1 MSTHIDA
8 AEKAAK
14 RKLDMIFGLG
24 ITALAAI
31 VYLLTLSTGVFPG
44 QSASLMATYTG
55 VEPMVAPIHPVW
67 GAIVGAIGRMGA
79 GGAGAALRLNLFSLV
94 LAVCCVGMLYV
105 LFSTL
110 AFSCFDTQ
118 KVPAPLPARASV
130 FGATFAAAALA
141 FSVPFWIT
149 ATRLHFQVF
158 DLFLLLVLAHLLL
171 LYLRTGA
178 LAFFLVFSLLLGVSI
193 VEAAP
198 IALFAPLFAFV
209 LLRAWLRD
217 DVFGGFRGYR
227 AFLGILLLL
236 VGLSLYFVSAYNFF
250 THEDITLRGYGGY
263 WDVVRQ
269 MLKDQTHI
277 FRASIPDIGWLFPVA
292 FVVIPW
298 LASLAIAQRALNETR
313 DWSFIFFHIALSIVV
328 VATITNT
335 GISRW
340 GLELAKLRD
349 GQPAGEL
356 AGILPVFLYAMT
368 AMVAGYAV
376 SYWYVAVAN
385 RVNILKQLVDLPNV
399 KFSIWSGY
407 VFGWLV
413 AVIVFLAAVING
425 QEASGKR
432 GNFADACARELLA
445 NLKDRPWLVTD
456 GMFDN
461 HLRLE
466 AARIGQPLK
475 LIALQRNDNP
485 IYIRQLKKMIESD
498 PEFPPAERVRLQNS
512 AELGVMTFVQD
523 WLESDSNVVNRIA
536 IMSAPDLLVGAGC
549 AVVPNYFCF
558 VGERDIETLRDKPVL
573 QKYDEFWKRM
583 RKTLA
588 KSRGRND
595 PISQYRADVRRQ
607 VGFVANNAGVL
618 LEDLGRDEEAYEVYG
633 IVRQI
638 DPDNISALLNRVEML
653 HRKEKEGF
661 HAADRAAIE
670 KDLRDFVSK
679 MKHRLPIWSLS
690 RSFGYV
696 RSPILFAQL
705 GWNWALS
712 GQPGMALAGMR
723 RAADVAATTASR
735 ARVREAMADI
745 LLRQNDTEKSETI
758 YSDILAEDPENQR
771 ALLSMSRI
779 AARRGSFDKAREWLS
794 KAKSAGA
801 DNGAVAIE
809 SAALDLAA
817 NKPETARITLTEIT
831 ELQPRNLQALGML
844 AVSVIQ
850 MRDFEEVEKHILPR
864 MESVAGTPDDYLVHI
879 TRGQLAYAKGK
890 DFYKQARNSFERA
903 ATLRP
908 GLPILM
914 EWILR
919 LDFMLVDKSAA
930 EEHARQLLRL
940 DRDNGFANY
949 IMGSLMLESGRNDI
963 AEDYLR
969 RSVGSARSPE
979 ALNDL
984 AELLRKTGNYKE
996 AEERARDAID
1006 LAPDFYVTYDTLGGV
1021 LADTDRLG
1029 EAEKAFTKALE
1040 LFDDDLRVHLN
1051 LAKLLFRMGNLVKA
1065 REIVAKINP
1074 RRSELPPAEQE
1085 ELARLVRD
1093 LTPGRK

>member
-1 MSTHIDA
+1 MNNHTDA
-8 AEKAAK
+8 AERAAK
-14 RKLDMIFGLG
+14 RKLDVIVGLG
-24 ITALAAI
+24 VVAIAAI
-31 VYLLTLSTGVFPG
+31 VYLFTLSLGVFPG

-67 GAIVGAIGRMGA
+67 GAIVGAIGKMGS
-79 GGAGAALRLNLFSLV
+79 GGAGAALRLNIFSLAT
-94 LAVCCVGMLYV
+94 AVCCVAMLYL
-105 LFSTL
+105 LFSEL
-110 AFSCFDTQ
+110 AYGLFDTQ
-118 KVPAPLPARASV
+118 KVPAPVAAKASV
-130 FGATFAAAALA
+130 IGAAFAAMALA

-171 LYLRTGA
+171 LYIRTKA
-178 LAFFLVFSLLLGVSI
+178 LVLFLIFSLLLGVSI
-193 VEAAP
+193 VEAVP
-198 IALFAPLFAFV
+198 IALFAPLFALYV
-209 LLRAWLRD
+209 LRAWLRD
-217 DVFGGFRGYR
+217 DDFKGYR
-227 AFLGILLLL
+227 LFLGILFTLA
-236 VGLSLYFVSAYNFF
+236 GLSLYFLAANHFF
-250 THEDITLRGYGGY
+250 THEDISLRGYGGY

-269 MLKDQTHI
+269 MLKDQAHI
-277 FRASIPDIGWLFPVA
+277 FKASIPDIGWLFPVA
-292 FVVIPW
+292 FVVVPW
-298 LASLAIAQRALNETR
+298 LATLAIAPRAFNETR
-313 DWSFIFFHIALSIVV
+313 DWSFIFFHIALSVV
-328 VATITNT
+328 VVVTITNT

-340 GLELAKLRD
+340 GLELARLRE
-349 GQPAGEL
+349 GQSAGEL

-376 SYWYVAVAN
+376 AYWYVIVKN
-385 RVNILKQLVDLPNV
+385 RENILKQLVDLPNV

-413 AVIVFLAAVING
+413 AVIVLLAAVING

-432 GNFADACARELLA
+432 GDFADACARELLA
-445 NLKDRPWLVTD
+445 NLKGRPWLVTD

-485 IYIRQLKKMIESD
+485 IYIRQLKKTIESD
-498 PEFPPAERVRLQNS
+498 PDFPPSERIRLQNS
-512 AELGVMTFVQD
+512 ADLGVMAFVQD
-523 WLESDSNVVNRIA
+523 WIECDSNVIDRIA
-536 IMSAPDLLVGAGC
+536 VMSAPDLLVGAGY
-549 AVVPNYFCF
+549 VVAPNYFCF
-558 VGERDIETLRDKPVL
+558 IGARNLDSLRDEPVL
-573 QKYDEFWKRM
+573 EKYDEFWKRM

-638 DPDNISALLNRVEML
+638 DSDNISALLNRVEML

-661 HAADRAAIE
+661 HAADKAVIE
-670 KDLRDFVSK
+670 KDLREFVGK

-705 GWNWALS
+705 GWTWALS

-723 RAADVAATTASR
+723 RAADVATTTASR
-735 ARVREAMADI
+735 TRVREAMADI
-745 LLRQNDTEKSETI
+745 LLRQNEDAKSESI
-758 YSDILAEDPENQR
+758 YADILSEDPDNQR

-794 KAKSAGA
+794 KAKTAGA
-801 DNGAVAIE
+801 DNGAVALE

-817 NKPETARITLTEIT
+817 NKPENARITLTEIT

-850 MRDFEEVEKHILPR
+850 MRDFEEVEKRILPK
-864 MESVAGTPDDYLVHI
+864 MESVAGTPDDYLIHI

-890 DFYKQARNSFERA
+890 DFHKLARDSFERA
-903 ATLRP
+903 STLRP
-908 GLPILM
+908 GIPVLQ

-919 LDFMLVDKSAA
+919 LDFMLVDKEAA
-930 EEHARQLLRL
+930 EQHARQLLRI

-949 IMGSLMLESGRNDI
+949 IMGSLMLERGRSDV

-969 RSVGSARSPE
+969 RSVSSANSPE

-996 AEERARDAID
+996 AEERARAAID

-1021 LADTDRLG
+1021 LADTKRLS
-1029 EAEKAFTKALE
+1029 EAEQAYNKALE

-1085 ELARLVRD
+1085 DLARLVRD

>member
-1 MSTHIDA
+1 MSNNIEA
-8 AEKAAK
+8 AVPAAK
-14 RKLDMIFGLG
+14 RKLDVIFGFG
-24 ITALAAI
+24 ITALVAVI
-31 VYLLTLSTGVFPG
+31 YLLTLSTGVFPG

-55 VEPMVAPIHPVW
+55 VEPMVAPIHPIW
-67 GAIVGAIGRMGA
+67 GAIVGAIGRVGS
-79 GGAGAALRLNLFSLV
+79 GGAGAALRLNLFSFAIATCSV
-94 LAVCCVGMLYV
+94 AMLYA
-105 LFSTL
+105 LFSQL
-110 AFSCFDTQ
+110 VYGVFDSQ
-118 KVPAPLPARASV
+118 KVAPSVASKATV
-130 FGATFAAAALA
+130 FGATFAAAAMA

-171 LYLRTGA
+171 LYIRTKA
-178 LAFFLVFSLLLGVSI
+178 LVLFLLFSLLLGASI
-193 VEAAP
+193 VECAP
-198 IALFAPLFAFV
+198 IALFAPLFA
-209 LLRAWLRD
+209 LYTLRSWIRD
-217 DVFGGFRGYR
+217 DDLKGYR
-227 AFLGILLLL
+227 LFLGILFTLA
-236 VGLSLYFVSAYNFF
+236 GLSLYFLAAHNFF
-250 THEDITLRGYGGY
+250 THEDISLRGYGSY

-269 MLKDQTHI
+269 MLKDQVHI
-277 FRASIPDIGWLFPVA
+277 FKESIPDIGWLFPVA

-298 LASLAIAQRALNETR
+298 LASLAIAPRALNETR
-313 DWSFIFFHIALSIVV
+313 DWSFIFFHIALSVVV
-328 VATITNT
+328 VATVTNT

-340 GLELAKLRD
+340 GQELARLRE
-349 GQPAGEL
+349 GQAAGEL

-376 SYWYVAVAN
+376 SYWYVIVAN
-385 RVNILKQLVDLPNV
+385 RVNILKQLADLPNV
-399 KFSIWSGY
+399 KFSVWSGY
-407 VFGWLV
+407 IFGWLV
-413 AVIVFLAAVING
+413 AVIVLLAALING

-432 GNFADACARELLA
+432 GDFADACARELLA
-445 NLKDRPWLVTD
+445 NLKGRPWLVTD

-485 IYIRQLKKMIESD
+485 VYIRQLKKMIESD
-498 PEFPPAERVRLQNS
+498 PEFRPSDRIRLQNS

-523 WLESDSNVVNRIA
+523 WLESDSNIVDRIA
-536 IMSAPDLLVGAGC
+536 IMSAPDMLVGAGYSV
-549 AVVPNYFCF
+549 APNYFCF
-558 VGERDIETLRDKPVL
+558 IGVRDIETLREEPIL
-573 QKYDEFWKRM
+573 AKYDEFWKRM

-595 PISQYRADVRRQ
+595 PIAQYRADVRRQ

-618 LEDLGRDEEAYEVYG
+618 LEDLGRDEEAYQVYG

-638 DPDNISALLNRVEML
+638 DSDNISALLNRVEML

-661 HAADRAAIE
+661 HAADKADVE
-670 KDLRDFVSK
+670 KELRDFVSK

-705 GWNWALS
+705 GWTWALS
-712 GQPGMALAGMR
+712 GQPGMALAGMK
-723 RAADVAATTASR
+723 RAEDVATTTASR
-735 ARVREAMADI
+735 TRVREAMADI
-745 LLRQNDTEKSETI
+745 LLRQNEDERSESI
-758 YSDILAEDPENQR
+758 YSDILAEDPDNQR

-779 AARRGSFDKAREWLS
+779 EARRGSFDKAREWLS
-794 KAKSAGA
+794 KAKTAGA
-801 DNGAVAIE
+801 DNGAVALE

-817 NKPETARITLTEIT
+817 NKPEAARITLTEIT

-844 AVSVIQ
+844 AVAVIQ
-850 MRDFEEVEKHILPR
+850 MRDFEEVEKRILPK
-864 MESVAGTPDDYLVHI
+864 MESVAGTPDDYLIHI

-890 DFYKQARNSFERA
+890 DFHKQARDSFERA
-903 ATLRP
+903 STLRP
-908 GLPILM
+908 GLPVLQ
-914 EWILR
+914 EWVLR
-919 LDFMLVDKSAA
+919 LDFMLVDKEAA
-930 EEHARQLLRL
+930 EQHARQLLRI
-940 DRDNGFANY
+940 DRENGFANY
-949 IMGSLMLESGRNDI
+949 IMGSLMLERGRSDV

-969 RSVGSARSPE
+969 RSVSSGRSPE

-1021 LADTDRLG
+1021 LAATDRLS
-1029 EAEKAFTKALE
+1029 EAEQAYNKALE